1 MYSSSSFNYKLHLL
15 WPPMDFPNI
24 LLARVCISDLHLQWP
39 LMGSNGLHLSY
50 CLHLHWSPSSN
61 HKLHLLWS
69 LNLQW
74 LFVPVPREGFAS
86 TGPRS
91 YVAYIDINAPHWGTS
106 PLNQVQEE
114 HGRVLHVF
122 PRAWCLLNEQGQG
135 KSLLQSICYWIN
147 TWTYS
152 TAISNTWQYLF
163 HIVIFYFQYHIYLI
177 WSEIKT
183 FIHQSSIPIICITIP
198 AYQ

>member
-1 MYSSSSFNYKLHLL
+1 MQFWSPPRMATNGLQWTPLILLLTFALIPFLQSQTSLHLL
-15 WPPMDFPNI
+15 WP
-24 LLARVCISDLHLQWP
+24 
-39 LMGSNGLHLSY
+39 
-50 CLHLHWSPSSN
+50 
-61 HKLHLLWS
+61 
-69 LNLQW
+69 LNMQW
-74 LFVPVPREGFAS
+74 LFVPVPRKGFAS

-91 YVAYIDINAPHWGTS
+91 YVAYIDINSPHWGTS

-152 TAISNTWQYLF
+152 TVTSNIWRYLF
-163 HIVIFYFQYHIYLI
+163 HIAIFYLYLSDLV
-177 WSEIKT
+177 WNWNL
-183 FIHQSSIPIICITIP
+183 H
-198 AYQ
+198 

>member
-1 MYSSSSFNYKLHLL
+1 MGSNRLHLSNQFHLYWSSFSNYKLHLL

-50 CLHLHWSPSSN
+50 CLHMYSSSFFNYKHHLLWPPMDFPNILLARICISDLHLQWPLMGSNELHLSCCLHLHWSSSST
-61 HKLHLLWS
+61 HKLHLLWP

-74 LFVPVPREGFAS
+74 LFVPVPRKGFAS

-106 PLNQVQEE
+106 PLN
-114 HGRVLHVF
+114 
-122 PRAWCLLNEQGQG
+122 
-135 KSLLQSICYWIN
+135 
-147 TWTYS
+147 
-152 TAISNTWQYLF
+152 
-163 HIVIFYFQYHIYLI
+163 
-177 WSEIKT
+177 
-183 FIHQSSIPIICITIP
+183 
-198 AYQ
+198 